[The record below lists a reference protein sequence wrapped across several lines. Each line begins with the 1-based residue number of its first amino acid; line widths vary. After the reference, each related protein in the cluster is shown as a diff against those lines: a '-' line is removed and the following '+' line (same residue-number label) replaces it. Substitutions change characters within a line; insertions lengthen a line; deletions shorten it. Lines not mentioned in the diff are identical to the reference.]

1 MSRRNRV
8 IPPIETVMKHFRG
21 CTDVERPDCA
31 VIRFTRSDN
40 QVTASVCNGY
50 VLGVATYEDRGKKE
64 EALLPPEAYEVIH
77 YCDIT
82 DFTDLVVNTAKFMP
96 VHKNLAS
103 LKDWSKYRLDMLKS
117 AEPAEEG
124 YFDANLFKSILPK
137 VKGRTPATVKF
148 YKTFTTIDY
157 EIRGVKFN
165 WICLNCRKVEQD

>member
-8 IPPIETVMKHFRG
+8 IQSIEIVMKHFRG
-21 CTDVERPDCA
+21 CTDIERPDCS
-31 VIRFTRSDN
+31 VIRFTRSNN

-50 VLGVATYEDRGKKE
+50 VLGVATYEDSGKKE
-64 EALLPPEAYEVIH
+64 EVLLPPEAYEIIH